1 MKTQRTTVR
10 LNVHYEDGD
19 VLTWALIRYHTDK
32 RGLPT
37 GDLAAHGRV
46 RADELDASDLDLLSQ
61 LLVRAASHM
70 A

>member
-1 MKTQRTTVR
+1 MTTRSTVR
-10 LNVHYEDGD
+10 LNVHYEPGGE
-19 VLTWALIRYHTDK
+19 VLSWALIRYHTDK